1 MIKLPDRA
9 EAERFFNYPY
19 AAIEESLCNAV
30 YHKGYD
36 VREPIEVRILPDR
49 IEIVSHPG
57 ADRSISEEG
66 LRTYRVF
73 NRRYRNRRIGDFLK
87 EMHLTEGRNTGFR
100 KILNSLERNGSPE
113 PIFETDPARLSFCTT
128 IFIHPQ
134 FLPSHECRNEGRN
147 GTKKRKEISLP
158 PLGLSGYFPLSRK
171 IHILQYAHWPQN

>member
-1 MIKLPDRA
+1 VIKLPDRA
-9 EAERFFNYPY
+9 EADRFLNYPY

-36 VREPIEVRILPDR
+36 TREPIEVRILPDR

-66 LRTYRVF
+66 LRTYQVF

-100 KILNSLERNGSPE
+100 KILNALEHNGSPA
-113 PIFETDPARLSFCTT
+113 PIFETDPERLSFCAT
-128 IFIHPQ
+128 ILIHPH
-134 FLPSHECRNEGRN
+134 FLSSNGGKSRIKD
-147 GTKKRKEISLP
+147 GTK
-158 PLGLSGYFPLSRK
+158 SGIQKTRLWAALNVSS
-171 IHILQYAHWPQN
+171 